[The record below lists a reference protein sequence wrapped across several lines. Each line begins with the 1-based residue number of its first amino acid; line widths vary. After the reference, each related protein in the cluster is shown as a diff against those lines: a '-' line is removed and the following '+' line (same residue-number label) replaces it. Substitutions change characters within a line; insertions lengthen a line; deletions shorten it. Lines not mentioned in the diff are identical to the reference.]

1 MHRESRSPRSLIQVK
16 EVSWGARARLLF
28 PGERKHLIPEKLLL
42 RGRAFPWSVG
52 FAPFLRAY
60 TDRSTFPGSVGDAMQ
75 FHRHFTDLR
84 VSREDEFPAPWRC
97 LGKTSFL
104 LIYWSRVRSTGVLRS
119 HTHFRDLRPT
129 GLLRSHTTDFGGGV
143 SFSDIL
149 ESSECLGGNGFSVH
163 PLCLIYPGTTKEKR

>member
-60 TDRSTFPGSVGDAMQ
+60 NDRSTFPGSVGDAMQ

-84 VSREDEFPAPWRC
+84 VSCPMEVSREDEFPAD
-97 LGKTSFL
+97 L
-104 LIYWSRVRSTGVLRS
+104 LVSYGIYWPPTISYI
-119 HTHFRDLRPT
+119 FQRPQT
-129 GLLRSHTTDFGGGV
+129 YWSPTI
-143 SFSDIL
+143 SY
-149 ESSECLGGNGFSVH
+149 N
-163 PLCLIYPGTTKEKR
+163 